1 MATNVG
7 WPLFS
12 NSNLQRPPLLS
23 RVTVYLFDERE
34 RERERGGGGREG
46 GREGGRSDR
55 HTCILYMRSR

>member
-34 RERERGGGGREG
+34 RERERERGREG
-46 GREGGRSDR
+46 GREGGREE
-55 HTCILYMRSR
+55 